1 VDFSGDNYARKVG
14 MTFVTDNS
22 VYIMGDFNLH
32 STNGTRTGLVE
43 EFTERLDPTFSNFYT
58 RTEATLNTGVFANP
72 SEDHWRPVE
81 ILADAISI
89 LSNNFRD
96 GAVQDGFLKARPGTP
111 GGADSSYMNQ
121 NRPIFAADL
130 GGGGMVRENTQPTSP
145 IYIDRNGTY
154 YVSGTPPQ
162 PFYTPYTD
170 AAQWSSF
177 TTSDADRRL
186 NVQTGQE
193 SYVNALFVAGIVPK
207 RPNQTYGGLHNYP
220 RFLQNWNNINM
231 YISGAFFQLNFATA
245 ATGPYEQDAWEAG
258 DPAQAGDVERI
269 GYYRAP
275 QRRWGYDVG
284 LLYVPP
290 APIARRF
297 VNFGTPRSEYYREI
311 PADDPYSINLRC
323 ARKGSGGQSLVRVFG
338 TNNNICPKA

>member
-1 VDFSGDNYARKVG
+1 
-14 MTFVTDNS
+14 
-22 VYIMGDFNLH
+22 
-32 STNGTRTGLVE
+32 
-43 EFTERLDPTFSNFYT
+43 
-58 RTEATLNTGVFANP
+58 
-72 SEDHWRPVE
+72 
-81 ILADAISI
+81 
-89 LSNNFRD
+89 
-96 GAVQDGFLKARPGTP
+96 
-111 GGADSSYMNQ
+111 
-121 NRPIFAADL
+121 
-130 GGGGMVRENTQPTSP
+130 
-145 IYIDRNGTY
+145 
-154 YVSGTPPQ
+154 
-162 PFYTPYTD
+162 
-170 AAQWSSF
+170 
-177 TTSDADRRL
+177 
-186 NVQTGQE
+186 
-193 SYVNALFVAGIVPK
+193 VNALFVAGIVPK

-220 RFLQNWNNINM
+220 RFLQNWNSVNM

-258 DPAQAGDVERI
+258 SPAQAGDVERI